1 MQKEAS
7 PSKEQHNTKR
17 GVLKVS
23 EINEKLEKQ
32 TGKEFQTRIPADLT
46 ERTKDLAIKERR
58 KMAPMIA
65 ILLEEALEARGV

>member
-1 MQKEAS
+1 M
-7 PSKEQHNTKR
+7 
-17 GVLKVS
+17 S

-46 ERTKDLAIKERR
+46 ERTKDLATKERR